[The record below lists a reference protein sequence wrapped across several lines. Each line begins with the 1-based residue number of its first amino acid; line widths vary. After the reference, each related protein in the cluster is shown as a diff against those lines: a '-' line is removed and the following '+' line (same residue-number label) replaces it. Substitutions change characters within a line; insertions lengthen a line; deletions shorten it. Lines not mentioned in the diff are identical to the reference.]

1 MDCLQV
7 ELLILFVM
15 GEDHE
20 MGDQSIY
27 KKMSVAFFG
36 VLETTQEDFTWFQM
50 QRRYVER

>member
-15 GEDHE
+15 GEEHE

-27 KKMSVAFFG
+27 EKMSVAFFG
-36 VLETTQEDFTWFQM
+36 VLKTT
-50 QRRYVER
+50 